1 MSRFCFVYTIGFVL
15 RDPKL
20 NYVQLPGF
28 VEKRAKYLIVRR
40 QVVLKRSA
48 VFYFCLA
55 RHKIEQSS
63 ISPVC
68 TRAFVREKLPQ
79 ETVISYNPEKPP
91 GGRFFCC
98 RSIIPVSKR
107 QRSASLAVRRGN
119 SEAYSRYAPPKGTAK
134 RIPAVL
140 PHIQRNSAVPFPLPF
155 PRTHKKA
162 RENSLAFFACGCTPE
177 CNFSPKTGYR

>member
-63 ISPVC
+63 ISLVC
-68 TRAFVREKLPQ
+68 AGLLQEKSPLDKLPIRTIQ
-79 ETVISYNPEKPP
+79 KNLPVGDFSAVEPNPPP
-91 GGRFFCC
+91 RRAKRFF
-98 RSIIPVSKR
+98 
-107 QRSASLAVRRGN
+107 G
-119 SEAYSRYAPPKGTAK
+119 
-134 RIPAVL
+134 
-140 PHIQRNSAVPFPLPF
+140 
-155 PRTHKKA
+155 
-162 RENSLAFFACGCTPE
+162 
-177 CNFSPKTGYR
+177 

>member
-55 RHKIEQSS
+55 RHKIEQGS
-63 ISPVC
+63 ISLVC
-68 TRAFVREKLPQ
+68 AGLLQEKSPLDKLPIRTIQ
-79 ETVISYNPEKPP
+79 KNL
-91 GGRFFCC
+91 
-98 RSIIPVSKR
+98 PV
-107 QRSASLAVRRGN
+107 GDF
-119 SEAYSRYAPPKGTAK
+119 
-134 RIPAVL
+134 
-140 PHIQRNSAVPFPLPF
+140 SAVEE
-155 PRTHKKA
+155 KA
-162 RENSLAFFACGCTPE
+162 S
-177 CNFSPKTGYR
+177 